1 MSRLDRI
8 SDPCPVPV
16 GARVAFV
23 AHGEP
28 DPDPLTPG
36 EEGTVTGGNGMQ
48 IFVDWDSG
56 RSLILLPGVDQF
68 RVLHGEGER
77 RLS

>member
-1 MSRLDRI
+1 MSDRYELLN
-8 SDPCPVPV
+8 DPCPVPT
-16 GARVAFV
+16 GARIEFI

-48 IFVDWDSG
+48 IFVNWDSG
-56 RSLILLPGVDQF
+56 RSLILLPEVDRF
-68 RVLHGEGER
+68 RVLREGER
-77 RLS
+77 ALS